1 LPAGEIRDFLEVLV
15 STPLLVGLCILL
27 EYAIPHLLFVIPP
40 LWTFSVLLD
49 TYTTWR
55 FYRLEPGR
63 FKVNERNAIY
73 AYFVAKFGFKIG
85 SMLQFMLVEIPSLI
99 VFAAL
104 PIPVLYWFI
113 TGKQPSLQFSLS
125 AAMTLLLAAHL
136 HASCLNI
143 GFEKRLKRR
152 LWLNQNSFC

>member
-1 LPAGEIRDFLEVLV
+1 LHAGEIRDFLEVLV
-15 STPLLVGLCILL
+15 STPLLVGICILL

-49 TYTTWR
+49 IYTTWR
-55 FYRLEPGR
+55 FYRLEPER

-73 AYFVAKFGFKIG
+73 AFLVGKFGFKTG
-85 SMLQFMLVEIPSLI
+85 SILQFMLVEIPFLI
-99 VFAAL
+99 VFALL

-125 AAMTLLLAAHL
+125 AAMTLFLAAHL
-136 HASCLNI
+136 HAAHMNI
-143 GFEKRLKRR
+143 NFERKMRTYLQDIPSLR
-152 LWLNQNSFC
+152 